1 MSVATDIA
9 AGRLD
14 LGDVG
19 AEIRRVPLDL
29 QALLLQVGAVDG
41 IYVVVEDVPAGIRLS
56 AGRCNG
62 NESWTLAPG
71 QLDGLQAILPPDRV
85 EPFLLTVRVLT
96 PDLSGYDHASTA
108 AKCELIV
115 CPDCESAVAVAAR
128 NPVGASTWPRPGSM
142 QPSLQSDSTA
152 AEDRHL
158 SAARAE
164 WQVEEEVRFA
174 RARAYWESTEEE
186 RWLVRESELRG
197 QLSVEL
203 TKAESQW
210 ARREAIRVAEIEA
223 HWAARLAVSQA
234 RLRAHGKQHRSAAQ
248 QVQEITSERTS
259 FRRFITRLAAPIAFA
274 CMFVTIWML

>member
-1 MSVATDIA
+1 MATDIVV
-9 AGRLD
+9 GRLD
-14 LGDVG
+14 LADVG

-41 IYVVVEDVPAGIRLS
+41 IYVVVEDVPVRIRLS

-62 NESWTLAPG
+62 NNSWSLAPG
-71 QLDGLQAILPPDRV
+71 QLDGLQVILPPDQV
-85 EPFLLTVRVLT
+85 EPFLLIARVLT
-96 PDLSGYDHASTA
+96 PDPSGYDYASTA

-128 NPVGASTWPRPGSM
+128 APVGAASWPRPGAVE
-142 QPSLQSDSTA
+142 PSVQSDPTA

-203 TKAESQW
+203 AKAESQW
-210 ARREAIRVAEIEA
+210 ARREASHVAEIEA

-234 RLRAHGKQHRSAAQ
+234 RLRAHGEQHRSVARQ
-248 QVQEITSERTS
+248 GQEVTSKRMK
-259 FRRFITRLAAPIAFA
+259 FRRFVTTLVAPIAFA
-274 CMFVTIWML
+274 CMFIAIWML

>member
-1 MSVATDIA
+1 MSVATGIA

-14 LGDVG
+14 LDDIG

-29 QALLLQVGAVDG
+29 NALLLQVGAVDG

-62 NESWTLAPG
+62 NNSWSLAPG

-85 EPFLLTVRVLT
+85 EPFVLTVRVLT
-96 PDLSGYDHASTA
+96 PDPSGYDYASTA

-115 CPDCESAVAVAAR
+115 CPDCESAVAVTAR
-128 NPVGASTWPRPGSM
+128 NPVGALTWPRPGAVD
-142 QPSLQSDSTA
+142 PSLQNDSTA
-152 AEDRHL
+152 VGDRHL

-203 TKAESQW
+203 AKAESQW
-210 ARREAIRVAEIEA
+210 ARRADSRVAEIEA

-234 RLRAHGKQHRSAAQ
+234 RLRAHGEQHQSAAQ
-248 QVQEITSERTS
+248 QIREISSERTT

>member
-1 MSVATDIA
+1 MSVATDITA
-9 AGRLD
+9 ERLD

-29 QALLLQVGAVDG
+29 QAQLLQVGAVDG

-56 AGRCNG
+56 AGQCNG
-62 NESWTLAPG
+62 NDTWSLAPG
-71 QLDGLQAILPPDRV
+71 QLDGLQAIMPPDRV
-85 EPFLLTVRVLT
+85 EPFLLTVRILT
-96 PDLSGYDHASTA
+96 PDPSGYDYASTA

-115 CPDCESAVAVAAR
+115 CPDREFPLAVAVR
-128 NPVGASTWPRPGSM
+128 NSVGVSTRPRPPV
-142 QPSLQSDSTA
+142 QPSPQSDSTA

-197 QLSVEL
+197 RLSIEL
-203 TKAESQW
+203 AEAESQW
-210 ARREAIRVAEIEA
+210 ARREASRVAEIEA

-234 RLRAHGKQHRSAAQ
+234 RLRAHEKQHRSAAQ
-248 QVQEITSERTS
+248 QVLEITSKRTR
-259 FRRFITRLAAPIAFA
+259 FRRIVTRLAAPIAFA
-274 CMFVTIWML
+274 CMFVAIWML